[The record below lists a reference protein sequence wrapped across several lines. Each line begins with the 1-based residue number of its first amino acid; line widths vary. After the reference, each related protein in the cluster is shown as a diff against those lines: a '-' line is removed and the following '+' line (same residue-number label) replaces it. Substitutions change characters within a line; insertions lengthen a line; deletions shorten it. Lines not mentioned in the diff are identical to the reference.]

1 MRLTQPASHH
11 GEIVGRHRAQ
21 LDHASELFIWVS
33 IASAMGFET
42 LTFLALTDGDGAEHA
57 LPAVVASFG
66 QQDFCNVAVRATRPL
81 LLLRSPAGSEQKS
94 WTVAD
99 TPATCPGFVA
109 AAVLPCCG
117 RELRCSAGHTAGLV
131 GRVCRWVGPWGV
143 IVWVSVDIYRA
154 VGSRIRFEALFRDH
168 AAAVRVY
175 AARRAGLD
183 DADDVV
189 AEVFLIAWRRID
201 DLPEDPRSWLL
212 GVARRVLANRRRGE
226 ARRAAMHD
234 RLVGGVPGAVGG
246 RVAQVSDGVV
256 AAALARLGER
266 DREVLLLTA
275 WEGLGHADA
284 ARVLGIRTGTLTV
297 RLHRARRRFA
307 RILADAERVPSTQ
320 AEVEVL

>member
-1 MRLTQPASHH
+1 M
-11 GEIVGRHRAQ
+11 
-21 LDHASELFIWVS
+21 
-33 IASAMGFET
+33 
-42 LTFLALTDGDGAEHA
+42 
-57 LPAVVASFG
+57 
-66 QQDFCNVAVRATRPL
+66 
-81 LLLRSPAGSEQKS
+81 
-94 WTVAD
+94 
-99 TPATCPGFVA
+99 
-109 AAVLPCCG
+109 
-117 RELRCSAGHTAGLV
+117 
-131 GRVCRWVGPWGV
+131 
-143 IVWVSVDIYRA
+143 
-154 VGSRIRFEALFRDH
+154 
-168 AAAVRVY
+168 RVY

-201 DLPEDPRSWLL
+201 DLPEDPRPWLL

-234 RLVGGVPGAVGG
+234 RLVAGAPGAVGG

-297 RLHRARRRFA
+297 RLHRARRRFE